1 MLKIIHAMK
10 DRTGGGLALDVAY
23 HEGDDGADLLVS
35 FLRQEGETVTDED
48 AWTATLGV
56 LQATHLVDLAR
67 GREKCIL
74 SGRGVFCRSRDGS
87 LDFRLYGDA
96 VAADGK
102 TVSSYRLDLRAWRG
116 GEKVG
121 RRRLYLSP
129 AEMNAVA
136 LAVESAIGA
145 VAFGL

>member
-1 MLKIIHAMK
+1 MLKVIHALK
-10 DRTGGGLALDVAY
+10 DRTGGGLALDVVY

-35 FLRQEGETVTDED
+35 FLRQEGETVTDEE

-67 GREKCIL
+67 GREKSIL
-74 SGRGVFCRSRDGS
+74 SGRGVYCRSRDGG

-96 VAADGK
+96 VEADGR
-102 TVSSYRLDLRAWRG
+102 VSCYRLDLRAWRG

-136 LAVESAIGA
+136 LAVESAVGA